1 MAGRQRIATI
11 LPRAYIEYMKAVMPD
26 TLDADITAYEKLL
39 PTLKGSIGKW
49 VLVCKQELV
58 GVFDSSELAAAEAVK
73 RFGRG
78 PYLIRQIGAPP
89 TCLPASV
96 MFCPGYA

>member
-1 MAGRQRIATI
+1 
-11 LPRAYIEYMKAVMPD
+11 MKTESQD
-26 TLDADITAYEKLL
+26 GLDADIAAYEKLAPKL
-39 PTLKGSIGKW
+39 QGSIGKW
-49 VLVCKQELV
+49 ALVHKRELV
-58 GVFDSSELAAAEAVK
+58 GTFDTSESTAAEAVK